1 MCLCLKTFAN
11 MCETSQII
19 SEDLVE
25 VLNNLILNL
34 FLFKVRSHLHKA

>member
-1 MCLCLKTFAN
+1 MLRDIA
-11 MCETSQII
+11 MCETSQLI

-34 FLFKVRSHLHKA
+34 YFCIVRSHLQIA

>member
-1 MCLCLKTFAN
+1 
-11 MCETSQII
+11 MCENSQLI

-34 FLFKVRSHLHKA
+34 FLCIVRSRLQKA